1 MRKLIVV
8 FLSLVVLLTIA
19 VYLIIPS
26 TIKLEASKNVK
37 ISADALQRVLNDT
50 SEIKNWWP
58 KTDKIVN
65 VNFYNG
71 FSYKWTAAGL
81 KTLEL
86 TVEKGSQKHTGE
98 LFVGSINADSSLL
111 TIRTT
116 SSSSLNPFKKVSYF
130 LDASSLKQDFGAILG
145 KINNYYSSDENT
157 YGIILKRST
166 VTDSAFIAT
175 SGVSEEY
182 PTVSFIY
189 NLIDKLTAYVKSK
202 DAIQTSPPM
211 LNILRKSDGYLVR
224 VALPVKKRLPDTK
237 DFFYKWMPG
246 GGNMLITDVRGGSH
260 KTSTA
265 MYQMGLYA
273 DDHKLTSPA
282 IPYESLV
289 TDRRQ
294 QPDSNQWL
302 TRIYYPIMWF
312 RN

>member
-1 MRKLIVV
+1 MKKLIVV

-19 VYLIIPS
+19 VYVIIPS
-26 TIKLEASKNVK
+26 AIKIEASKNVK
-37 ISADALQRVLNDT
+37 ISSDALQRVLNDT
-50 SEIKNWWP
+50 AKIKNWWP
-58 KTDKIVN
+58 KAGDSVN

-71 FSYKWTAAGL
+71 YSYKWTVAGL

-86 TVEKGSQKHTGE
+86 TVEKGSQKHIGE
-98 LFVGSINADSSLL
+98 LFVGSISADSSLL

-116 SSSSLNPFKKVSYF
+116 SSSSLNPFEKISYF
-130 LDASSLKQDFGAILG
+130 LDASSLKKDFSAILEKVNG
-145 KINNYYSSDENT
+145 YYSSDENT
-157 YGIILKRST
+157 YGIIIKRST

-175 SGVSEEY
+175 SGVSAGY

-189 NLIDKLTAYVKSK
+189 NMIDKLTAYVKAN
-202 DAIQTSPPM
+202 DATQTAPPM
-211 LNILRKSDGYLVR
+211 LNILRNSDGYLVR
-224 VALPVKKRLPDTK
+224 VALPVNKRLPDTK
-237 DFFYKWMPG
+237 EFFYKWMPG
-246 GGNMLITDVRGGSH
+246 GGNMLITDVHGGSY

-282 IPYESLV
+282 IPYESLI